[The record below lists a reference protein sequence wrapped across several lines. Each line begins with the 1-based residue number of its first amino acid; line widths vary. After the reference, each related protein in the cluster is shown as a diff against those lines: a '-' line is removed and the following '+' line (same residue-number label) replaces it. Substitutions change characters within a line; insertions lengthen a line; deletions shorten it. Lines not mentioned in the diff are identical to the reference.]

1 MNGSRDFRGQS
12 GAVYRY
18 QRVEPQ
24 GPAPLGAGNYLY
36 VRADKA
42 TPVIVFAG
50 ECERLSEAIG
60 TGWRDAVDKH
70 GATDIFARKTVA
82 YRARQ
87 EELQDVLAEH
97 APVMNDAAEI
107 SAARKPAVEAVPSPP
122 EEEG

>member
-18 QRVEPQ
+18 QRMEPQ
-24 GPAPLGAGNYLY
+24 GVAPLGAGNYLY
-36 VRADKA
+36 VRAEKA
-42 TPVIVFAG
+42 APVIVFAG

-87 EELQDVLAEH
+87 EELQDLLAEH
-97 APVMNDAAEI
+97 SPVMNEAKA
-107 SAARKPAVEAVPSPP
+107 PAKKAVKEALPTPP
-122 EEEG
+122 EDEG